1 MGPNAWMVE
10 ALTFVESKTTGT
22 GEWSLTGHRKKW
34 NSAHAEGVRL
44 IGKLNLQVCSYDEFG
59 V

>member
-1 MGPNAWMVE
+1 MVG
-10 ALTFVESKTTGT
+10 ALTFVKSKTTGT
-22 GEWSLTGHRKKW
+22 GERSLTGHRKKW

-44 IGKLNLQVCSYDEFG
+44 IGKLNLQICSSDEFG